1 MRRNKMARRNVEEV
15 ETVETE
21 EVAVEATESAE
32 EKPKKEKKGPAR
44 GDLPEGY
51 VTPVQLA
58 KELTDKKMH
67 TNRQGEVAEV
77 APQMV
82 YSYIKNASKEDPF
95 PIETITDSIGKER
108 QVVKLEAG
116 LAWWERKNARAAER
130 KANAAEKAQK
140 KAERAAAKENE
151 AEAEVEETDA
161 VEAE

>member
-1 MRRNKMARRNVEEV
+1 MARRNVEEV

>member
-21 EVAVEATESAE
+21 EVAVEATEFAE

-82 YSYIKNASKEDPF
+82 YSYIKNASKKDPYHA
-95 PIETITDSIGKER
+95 IS
-108 QVVKLEAG
+108 
-116 LAWWERKNARAAER
+116 RKQEQSR
-130 KANAAEKAQK
+130 
-140 KAERAAAKENE
+140 
-151 AEAEVEETDA
+151 
-161 VEAE
+161 

>member
-1 MRRNKMARRNVEEV
+1 
-15 ETVETE
+15 
-21 EVAVEATESAE
+21 
-32 EKPKKEKKGPAR
+32 
-44 GDLPEGY
+44 
-51 VTPVQLA
+51 
-58 KELTDKKMH
+58 MH